1 MYPSP
6 SCDERSNWS
15 QCLAVE
21 TVRLVINDLVRIGI
35 VMGPDVAERVYLSL
49 AEEPRTAYG
58 VKIDWRIILEEI
70 QRQAPRGV

>member
-1 MYPSP
+1 
-6 SCDERSNWS
+6 
-15 QCLAVE
+15 
-21 TVRLVINDLVRIGI
+21 VRLVINDLVRIGI